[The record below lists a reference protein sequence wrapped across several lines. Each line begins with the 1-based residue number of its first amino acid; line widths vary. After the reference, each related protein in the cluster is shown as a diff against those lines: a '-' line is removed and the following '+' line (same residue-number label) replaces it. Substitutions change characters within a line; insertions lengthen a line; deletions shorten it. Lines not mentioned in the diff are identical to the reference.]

1 MDEVEERDLSRF
13 PEDHCA
19 AECSVLCTRTLHC
32 GATAHVVFPK
42 KYWICIHVSKSFKH
56 WGRGS
61 ECPVLWTCTLANSF
75 RERVSVITHESTCVW
90 PSRQNSKVGDSFIL
104 ILVTLGVSNFGIA
117 IKPSFISVSL
127 CLLPVRTSWGASRLH
142 VLTMVPAFPL
152 SCLCTCELLTN
163 VIPLDPLARVVR
175 HRAGSS
181 ETGSPRRITIGN
193 FKPVKK
199 SVHILEQSLR
209 TLLPRVRTRA

>member
-1 MDEVEERDLSRF
+1 M
-13 PEDHCA
+13 
-19 AECSVLCTRTLHC
+19 
-32 GATAHVVFPK
+32 
-42 KYWICIHVSKSFKH
+42 
-56 WGRGS
+56 
-61 ECPVLWTCTLANSF
+61 
-75 RERVSVITHESTCVW
+75 W

-104 ILVTLGVSNFGIA
+104 IFVALGVSNFQIA
-117 IKPSFISVSL
+117 IKPSFISVSH
-127 CLLPVRTSWGASRLH
+127 CLLPPRTSWGASRLR

-152 SCLCTCELLTN
+152 SCLRTCELLTN
-163 VIPLDPLARVVR
+163 VSPLDRLARVVR

-209 TLLPRVRTRA
+209 ALLPLARTRAQIVQMPFCVLVRQNDASRVSTCFPRRKRQLRTVCAVV